1 MTSAIR
7 KRRKKYRNTTKIWEA
22 NARAVYE
29 LGQFAILT
37 SMRDTCTGGARK
49 SWVVLSLS
57 IFLVVIPL
65 WAQTPSPAD
74 LVRQTVTNEINSN
87 NGGTKFVFHDKK
99 NTPHGSQTKLVV
111 ETNEATAGM
120 LIAIND
126 RPLTVDQRQSEE
138 NRLDALV
145 NNPEELK
152 KKQKAE
158 KEDSRRTE
166 RIVRAF
172 PDAFL
177 FEHDGTEPSKPGVGS
192 PGDELVRLKFRPNP
206 SYSPPSHTEQVLT
219 GMQGI
224 LLIDTQKHRIAKID
238 GTLFKEVG
246 FGWGILGHLDKGGHF
261 LVEQSCV
268 TESDWE
274 VTRMSLAFTG
284 KELFFKTINFSQDE
298 TLSDFHPAPK
308 DMTFAQAVDFLKKQ
322 TGQIAENGL
331 AKSDQASSSR

>member
-1 MTSAIR
+1 
-7 KRRKKYRNTTKIWEA
+7 
-22 NARAVYE
+22 
-29 LGQFAILT
+29 
-37 SMRDTCTGGARK
+37 MRDTYAGRARK
-49 SWVVLSLS
+49 CYVVQLLS
-57 IFLVVIPL
+57 ILLFATPL

-74 LVRQTVTNEINSN
+74 LVRQTVANEVNTN

-120 LIAIND
+120 LIAVND
-126 RPLTVDQRQSEE
+126 QPLSAEQRQNEE
-138 NRLDALV
+138 SRLDALV

-158 KEDSRRTE
+158 KEDSKRTE
-166 RIVRAF
+166 RIMRAF

-177 FEHDGTEPSKPGVGS
+177 FEPDGTQPAKGGVGS
-192 PGDELVRLKFRPNP
+192 PGDELIRLKFRPNP

-219 GMQGI
+219 GMQGY

-238 GTLFKEVG
+238 GMLFKEVG

-261 LVEQSCV
+261 LVEQGCV
-268 TESDWE
+268 TDNDWE

-308 DMTFAQAVDFLKKQ
+308 DMTFAQAVEFLKKQ
-322 TGQIAENGL
+322 TGQLAENGP
-331 AKSDQASSSR
+331 AKGNRAVSAR